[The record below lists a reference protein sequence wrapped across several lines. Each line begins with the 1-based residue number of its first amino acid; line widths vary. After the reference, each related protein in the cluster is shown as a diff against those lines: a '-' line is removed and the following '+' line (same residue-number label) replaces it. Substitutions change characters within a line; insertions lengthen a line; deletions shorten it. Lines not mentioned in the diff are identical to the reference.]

1 MTLAVGACS
10 GDEPLEVPVT
20 ATLTEVEE
28 GEVYALAIRATLLDG
43 LDLDTESRPPIF
55 IVDEGWIE
63 VDDPEVMPDRVDL
76 FSEQTKDYFQA
87 ALADLGPAEFTSES
101 YELLIGDPCFVM
113 IMTLSSAIVQDG
125 EQVIVHVGESTTC
138 SAGSSWDITLTP
150 DLDSGWSVVDVSLS
164 NITLWW
170 PEVSVGG

>member
-1 MTLAVGACS
+1 
-10 GDEPLEVPVT
+10 
-20 ATLTEVEE
+20 
-28 GEVYALAIRATLLDG
+28 
-43 LDLDTESRPPIF
+43 
-55 IVDEGWIE
+55 
-63 VDDPEVMPDRVDL
+63 MPDRVDL

-164 NITLWW
+164 NTSLWW
-170 PEVSVGG
+170 PEAAAMSVGG